1 MVLYVQPV
9 ANLLAIAIDR
19 QCLAGQRV
27 DDHQRNKL
35 FREVIRTVVVRAVG
49 GQYRQAIGVMV
60 GAHQVVAGGFAGRV
74 RAVGF
79 IGVVFVERRF
89 VLGQ

>member
-1 MVLYVQPV
+1 MVRP
-9 ANLLAIAIDR
+9 
-19 QCLAGQRV
+19 
-27 DDHQRNKL
+27 
-35 FREVIRTVVVRAVG
+35 VVVRAVRR
-49 GQYRQAIGVMV
+49 QYRQAIGVMV